1 MFILII
7 IHIVIKYII
16 SVFLLVKTF
25 ISFYHNNKIESR
37 NVRYYINSF
46 RKNEIKFPSNWSFIL
61 SQEYYKIANYKFQS
75 NLSEKIYRIV

>member
-46 RKNEIKFPSNWSFIL
+46 RKNEIKFPSN
-61 SQEYYKIANYKFQS
+61 
-75 NLSEKIYRIV
+75 